1 MLANGFYKR
10 LDDVPESELE
20 VVCYGIPRSGS
31 TLIYQLISGVYPE
44 GVAKTHRYCPHRV
57 KTTVSFR
64 DFRDVVVS
72 LWRRSNPTKL
82 DRGMTA
88 EDVEK
93 FTATC
98 RQRIEELD
106 RYFERGGI
114 CPLRYEDFAP
124 NPALVFSA
132 LEGSFGV
139 VVAPEKAAGLIAQY
153 SIEKNAAIAQ
163 KLGGFKSIDPASQ
176 IHGNHIFR
184 GEIGGWQQFVSGAAA
199 ERLEELLEAPLRRY
213 GYEIGPR

>member
-1 MLANGFYKR
+1 MVANGFYKR

-20 VVCYGIPRSGS
+20 IVCYGIPRSGS
-31 TLIYQLISGVYPE
+31 TLIYQLVSGIYPN
-44 GVAKTHRYCPHRV
+44 GVAKTHRYSSHRV

-82 DRGMTA
+82 DRGMTDD
-88 EDVEK
+88 DVEK
-93 FTATC
+93 FTDTC

-106 RYFERGGI
+106 RYFERGDI
-114 CPLRYEDFAP
+114 CALRYEEFAP

-132 LEGSFGV
+132 LEKSFRI
-139 VVAPEKAAGLIAQY
+139 VVAPEKAAKLIAET
-153 SIEKNAAIAQ
+153 SIEKNAAIAE
-163 KLGGFKSIDPASQ
+163 KLGNFKTIDPASQ

-184 GEIGGWQQFVSGAAA
+184 GEIGGWRQFVSGHAAQH
-199 ERLEELLEAPLRRY
+199 LEELLREPLQRY
-213 GYEIGPR
+213 GYEVSPG

>member
-10 LDDVPESELE
+10 LDEVQESELE

-31 TLIYQLISGVYPE
+31 TLVYQLISGIYLQ

-72 LWRRSNPTKL
+72 LWRRSNPARL
-82 DRGMTA
+82 DQGMTDD
-88 EDVEK
+88 DVEK

-106 RYFERGGI
+106 RYFERGSI
-114 CPLRYEDFAP
+114 CPLRYEEFAP
-124 NPALVFSA
+124 KPALVFSA
-132 LEGSFGV
+132 LERAFGV
-139 VVAPEKAAGLIAQY
+139 AVAPDKAAQLIAES
-153 SIEKNAAIAQ
+153 SIEKNAAIAE
-163 KLGGFKSIDPASQ
+163 KLGNFKSIDPASQ
-176 IHGNHIFR
+176 IHGNHIYR
-184 GEIGGWQQFVSGAAA
+184 GEIGGWRQFVAGGAA
-199 ERLEELLEAPLRRY
+199 ERLEDLLREPLHRY
-213 GYEIGPR
+213 GYDVG

>member
-1 MLANGFYKR
+1 MLANGFYKQ
-10 LDDVPESELE
+10 LDDVKETELE

-31 TLIYQLISGVYPE
+31 TLIYQLLSGVYPQ

-72 LWRRSNPTKL
+72 LWRRSNPTAL
-82 DRGMTA
+82 GRRMT
-88 EDVEK
+88 EEEVEK
-93 FTATC
+93 FGGTC
-98 RQRIEELD
+98 RSRIEELD

-114 CPLRYEDFAP
+114 CPLRYEEFAL

-132 LEGSFGV
+132 LERTFGV
-139 VVAPEKAAGLIAQY
+139 VVAPEKAASLIEEY
-153 SIEKNAAIAQ
+153 SMEKNAAIAQ
-163 KLGGFKSIDPASQ
+163 KLGSFKTIDPASQ

-184 GEIGGWQQFVSGAAA
+184 GEIGGWRQFVDGVAAK
-199 ERLEELLEAPLRRY
+199 RLEKLLREPLRRY
-213 GYEIGPR
+213 GYEA

>member
-31 TLIYQLISGVYPE
+31 TLIYQLVSGIYPK

-82 DRGMTA
+82 DRGMT
-88 EDVEK
+88 EEEVEK
-93 FTATC
+93 FAGIC
-98 RQRIEELD
+98 RERIEELD

-114 CPLRYEDFAP
+114 CALRYEEFAS

-132 LEGSFGV
+132 FEKSFGV
-139 VVAPEKAAGLIAQY
+139 TVASEKASQLIAEF
-153 SIEKNAAIAQ
+153 SIEKNAAIAE
-163 KLGGFKSIDPASQ
+163 KLGSFKQIDPASQ

-184 GEIGGWQQFVSGAAA
+184 GEVGGWRQFVTGRAA
-199 ERLEELLEAPLRRY
+199 ERLEEMLAEALRRY
-213 GYEIGPR
+213 GYETGRR

>member
-10 LDDVPESELE
+10 LDDVAESELE
-20 VVCYGIPRSGS
+20 IVCYGIPRSGS
-31 TLIYQLISGVYPE
+31 TLIYQFVSAIFPK

-82 DRGMTA
+82 DRGMT
-88 EDVEK
+88 EEEVEK
-93 FTATC
+93 FAGTC
-98 RQRIEELD
+98 LERIEELD

-114 CPLRYEDFAP
+114 CALRYEEFAP
-124 NPALVFSA
+124 NPSLVFSA
-132 LEGSFGV
+132 LEKSFGIT
-139 VVAPEKAAGLIAQY
+139 VAPEKASALIAEF
-153 SIEKNAAIAQ
+153 SIEKNAAIAE
-163 KLGGFKSIDPASQ
+163 KLGSFKQIDPASQ

-184 GEIGGWQQFVSGAAA
+184 GEVGGWRQFVTGGAAKQLEGMLA
-199 ERLEELLEAPLRRY
+199 EPLLRY
-213 GYEIGPR
+213 GYEVSPR

>member
-10 LDDVPESELE
+10 LDDVPGSELE

-31 TLIYQLISGVYPE
+31 TLIYQLISGVYSE

-82 DRGMTA
+82 DHGMTV

-124 NPALVFSA
+124 DPALVFSA
-132 LEGSFGV
+132 LERSFGV
-139 VVAPEKAAGLIAQY
+139 VVAPETAAELIAQY

-163 KLGGFKSIDPASQ
+163 KLGNFKSIDPASQ

-184 GEIGGWQQFVSGAAA
+184 GEIGGWRQFVTGSAA
-199 ERLEELLEAPLRRY
+199 ERLEELLEEPLRRY
-213 GYEIGPR
+213 GYEASPR

>member
-1 MLANGFYKR
+1 MIANGFYKR
-10 LDDVPESELE
+10 LDDIPESELE

-31 TLIYQLISGVYPE
+31 TLIYQLVSSIFPK
-44 GVAKTHRYCPHRV
+44 GVAKTHRYSPHRV

-82 DRGMTA
+82 DQGMTKD
-88 EDVEK
+88 EVEK
-93 FTATC
+93 FGGTC
-98 RQRIEELD
+98 RERIEELD

-114 CPLRYEDFAP
+114 CPLRYEEFAS
-124 NPALVFSA
+124 NPILIFAA
-132 LEGSFGV
+132 LEKSFGIT
-139 VVAPEKAAGLIAQY
+139 VAPEKAAQLISEF

-163 KLGGFKSIDPASQ
+163 KLGSFKQIDPASQ

-184 GEIGGWQQFVSGAAA
+184 GEIGGWRQFITGSAA
-199 ERLEELLEAPLRRY
+199 ERLEELLRDPLRRY
-213 GYEIGPR
+213 GYEGKP

>member
-1 MLANGFYKR
+1 MVPNGFYKQ
-10 LDDVPESELE
+10 LDEVKQSDLE
-20 VVCYGIPRSGS
+20 FVCYGIPRSGS
-31 TLIYQLISGVYPE
+31 TLVYQLISGIYPQ

-72 LWRRSNPTKL
+72 LWRRSNPMKL
-82 DRGMTA
+82 EQGMTDD
-88 EDVEK
+88 DVKK

-114 CPLRYEDFAP
+114 CPLRYEEFAP

-132 LEGSFGV
+132 LERAYGII
-139 VVAPEKAAGLIAQY
+139 VAPEKAAALIAES

-163 KLGGFKSIDPASQ
+163 KLASFKSIDPASQ
-176 IHGNHIFR
+176 IHGNHIYR
-184 GEIGGWQQFVSGAAA
+184 GEVGGWRQFVSGEAA
-199 ERLEELLEAPLRRY
+199 ERLEELLREPLLRY
-213 GYEIGPR
+213 GYEA